1 VPLGRK
7 IYSAGL
13 GSALAA
19 LALAAFFGAGCG
31 GTEIDASKT
40 QDLVKANVEH
50 TQHVK
55 VSSVDCPSGVEVDPG
70 KTFSCTVHF
79 SSGKTSTATLEI
91 RDKDANMAFLNLS
104 AAK

>member
-1 VPLGRK
+1 MTLPARLGVF
-7 IYSAGL
+7 AAPVVAT
-13 GSALAA
+13 AL
-19 LALAAFFGAGCG
+19 LVAGCG
-31 GTEIDASKT
+31 GTEIDSSKT

-50 TQHVK
+50 TQQVK

-91 RDKDANMAFLNLS
+91 RDMDANMAFLDLS